1 MSEPIFGRLLTAM
14 VTPFDDEGKLDLDKA
29 KELAAHLV
37 DDLRND
43 GLVISGTT
51 GEAPTTTPREKFD
64 LLSAVKAEVGDR
76 ARLVAG
82 VGTNDTAASVELA
95 RQAEQAGADGL
106 LAVTPY
112 YSLPPQDMIVD
123 HFVAIADAT
132 SLPVILYDI
141 PHRTGRPIETGSL
154 LELASHPRIR
164 AVKDAKKDLDAS
176 SRVMAETDLQYYSG
190 DDAITLPL
198 MAIGGV
204 GVVGTSTHFTGRRA
218 HEMIDAF
225 CCGDVAEALRLH
237 RMLLP
242 VFTGVFATQ
251 GCMMVKAGLAH
262 QGMPVGA
269 CRPPLRSAPADLAGA
284 FGKLLDSTDL

>member
-1 MSEPIFGRLLTAM
+1 MSEPIFGRMLTAM
-14 VTPFDDEGKLDLDKA
+14 VTPFDDDRGLDLDRA
-29 KELAAHLV
+29 RELAAHLV
-37 DDLRND
+37 DDMGND
-43 GLVISGTT
+43 GLIVSGTT
-51 GEAPTTTPREKFD
+51 GESPTTSAQEKFD

-82 VGTNDTAASVELA
+82 VGTNDTAMSIELA

-123 HFVAIADAT
+123 HFAAIADAT
-132 SLPVILYDI
+132 SLPVVLYDI
-141 PHRTGRPIETGSL
+141 PHRTGRPIETDSL
-154 LELASHPRIR
+154 IELARHPNIR

-176 SRVMAETDLQYYSG
+176 SRVMAETDLSYYSG

-198 MAIGGV
+198 MSIGAV
-204 GVVGTSTHFTGRRA
+204 GVVGTSTHFTGRRVR
-218 HEMIDAF
+218 EMIDAF
-225 CCGDVAEALRLH
+225 CRPDPAEALRLH

-242 VFTGVFATQ
+242 VLTGVFATQ

-262 QGMPVGA
+262 QGLDVGA
-269 CRPPLRSAPADLAGA
+269 CRPPLGSAPADLART
-284 FGKLLDSTDL
+284 FCDLLDRTDL

>member
-1 MSEPIFGRLLTAM
+1 MSE
-14 VTPFDDEGKLDLDKA
+14 
-29 KELAAHLV
+29 
-37 DDLRND
+37 
-43 GLVISGTT
+43 
-51 GEAPTTTPREKFD
+51 TTTSR
-64 LLSAVKAEVGDR
+64 
-76 ARLVAG
+76 
-82 VGTNDTAASVELA
+82 TTAAGTADTGSSALTSSKKWVNWALLGAVVLIFLISLVVGNKMASNPDEA
-95 RQAEQAGADGL
+95 FGGTDDAATEAAEQAGADGL

-225 CCGDVAEALRLH
+225 CRGDLAEALRLH

-284 FGKLLDSTDL
+284 FGELLDSTDL